1 MGPKIQTK
9 SFTQNGWIF
18 RYWKPGWGAQGP
30 RGCRPEDNL
39 IEKILQWTAKIQSF
53 FLLDPITVENL
64 WIVLGDLNSQHS
76 SETTLIEGPHIQNL
90 NHQTFQVPKMEVLTY
105 IGCSCTA
112 YVGEFPHPQKI
123 AIW

>member
-1 MGPKIQTK
+1 MGESSDTESLAEGPRAQGAVDPKIILLKK
-9 SFTQNGWIF
+9 SYNG
-18 RYWKPGWGAQGP
+18 
-30 RGCRPEDNL
+30 
-39 IEKILQWTAKIQSF
+39 LQRFKVF